1 MAARHSQSSIL
12 SPAPPRSILHR
23 PSSTLAHRPPPVR
36 VGCETKIFR
45 VQRHSEWN
53 REREFSPFAA
63 RCRRARAGR
72 FRAAANPCAAA
83 QPLGEPGNFAVSVR
97 VQNFQRS
104 YLLRPTPTLVK
115 KFSTVL
121 PTATYC
127 DFGPPLLPPAPCNG
141 ATSRRDELAR
151 QAGKPC

>member
-1 MAARHSQSSIL
+1 MPHRQSITAAHYPQPQPV
-12 SPAPPRSILHR
+12 PAQTQWNGGTADSR
-23 PSSTLAHRPPPVR
+23 
-36 VGCETKIFR
+36 GCETKIFR